1 MIYLD
6 TSALVKLIVKEPE
19 TGALRRFITKADP
32 KMFVTSALTR
42 AELFRVAIRQTDA
55 SVLRKAREVLDAV
68 SEMTI
73 THSLLETAGT
83 VGPPHLRTLDAIHLV
98 TALEFGKELDAFV
111 AYDTRLLAAAEQAGL
126 ATRAPGAGR

>member
-6 TSALVKLIVKEPE
+6 TSALVKLIVREPE
-19 TGALRRFITKADP
+19 TAALRRWIAKADP
-32 KMFVTSALTR
+32 EMFVTSALTR
-42 AELFRVAIRQTDA
+42 AEVFRVAVRQPEE
-55 SVLRKAREVLDAV
+55 SVLRKAKEVLDGV

-73 THSLLETAGT
+73 TRSLLETAGT

-126 ATRAPGAGR
+126 PTLAPGAGR

>member
-19 TGALRRFITKADP
+19 TGALRRFIAKADP
-32 KMFVTSALTR
+32 EMFVTSALSR
-42 AELFRVAIRQTDA
+42 AELFRVAIRQTEV
-55 SVLRKAREVLDAV
+55 SVLSKAKEVLDGV

-73 THSLLETAGT
+73 TQSLLETAGT

-98 TALEFGKELDAFV
+98 TALEFGKELVAFV
-111 AYDTRLLAAAEQAGL
+111 AYDTRLLAAAELAGL
-126 ATRAPGAGR
+126 PTVAPGMGR